1 MPKGE
6 IQINYFQT
14 AISQKTSFFEPRRL
28 WRWLD
33 KDKATSDEWTAAAG
47 PGAGH
52 VDPCGSFFVVL
63 RPAVGHTTG
72 GGPHSKSSSVT
83 GSAAGIE

>member
-14 AISQKTSFFEPRRL
+14 AISQKTSVFEPRRL

-33 KDKATSDEWTAAAG
+33 KDKATSNEWTALVQARATSI
-47 PGAGH
+47 
-52 VDPCGSFFVVL
+52 PCGRFFVVL

-83 GSAAGIE
+83 GSVAGIE